1 MASKLYTIGFTKKS
15 ARELFE
21 LLKEHQIKKVIDI
34 RLSNTNQLAG
44 FTKKNDLEYFLKEI
58 ADIKYFYVKDFA
70 PTKELMIAKRERKIS
85 MDKFEEEFTKILKQR
100 KVENIFNEEELNQAC
115 LLCSE
120 EQAKDC
126 HRNAIT
132 KYLKGKYRE
141 LEIIDI

>member
-15 ARELFE
+15 AREFFE
-21 LLKEHQIKKVIDI
+21 LLKEHQIKKIIDI

-58 ADIKYFYVKDFA
+58 ADIKYFYAKDFA

-85 MDKFEEEFTKILKQR
+85 MDKFEEEFTKILKKR

-132 KYLKGKYRE
+132 KYLKGKYQE
-141 LEIIDI
+141 LEVVDI